1 MQVNSSS
8 SSPFSFLSIKPDS
21 QENIA
26 KIKEGASKLD
36 AKSISQ
42 GYFMD
47 FQINTT
53 DATSKNVTVQMGLM
67 SFSMPEPFSP
77 SSSGSDLLSLI
88 SPSDLASTGYTGKPL
103 NSLSKDEASALV
115 SDSGYFGV
123 DNTANRIADFV
134 IAAAGDD
141 LGKLQSGLEGVKNG
155 FAQAEKLWGGKLPDI
170 SYQTI
175 DKTLASL
182 NDRIASLGGNLINV
196 QA

>member
-8 SSPFSFLSIKPDS
+8 SSSFSFLSIKSDS
-21 QENIA
+21 QNIA

-47 FQINTT
+47 FQINAT
-53 DATSKNVTVQMGLM
+53 DTTSKNVTVQMGLM

-77 SSSGSDLLSLI
+77 SSSDPLSLI

-175 DKTLASL
+175 DKTLALL